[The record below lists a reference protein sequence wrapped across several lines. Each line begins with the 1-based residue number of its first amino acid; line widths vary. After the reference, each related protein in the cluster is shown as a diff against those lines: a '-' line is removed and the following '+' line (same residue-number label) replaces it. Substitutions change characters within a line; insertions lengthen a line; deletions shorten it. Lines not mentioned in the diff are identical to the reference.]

1 MKSGFLLS
9 KAERQAR
16 GLESKAPAPSHH
28 ELLSGRALVTSL
40 VEHSM
45 KLLHHDLE
53 GFFEAYADRF
63 VQDEEELKSGQGE
76 TLEQWDAYKARCH
89 QSRRQLLHG
98 ASTQA
103 GNLVA

>member
-16 GLESKAPAPSHH
+16 GIESKEPAPSHH

-53 GFFEAYADRF
+53 GFFEADCQVSALRKVPGEAQTRF
-63 VQDEEELKSGQGE
+63 S
-76 TLEQWDAYKARCH
+76 
-89 QSRRQLLHG
+89 SRRLP
-98 ASTQA
+98 ARSRPRRA
-103 GNLVA
+103 